1 VSYIFCNIHPEMSA
15 VVIALRTPYYA
26 ISDASGKINISNVPN
41 GRYEMEVWAEGTS
54 PDNLKT
60 LTRAV
65 NVSDSEH
72 SLGTIRVI
80 EDAPPAPHKNKY
92 GRDYDT
98 PGTDYPPT
106 APH

>member
-1 VSYIFCNIHPEMSA
+1 MSA
-15 VVIALRTPYYA
+15 VVIALKTPYYA
-26 ISDASGKINISNVPN
+26 ISDGSGKISISNVPN
-41 GRYEMEVWAEGTS
+41 GRYEMQVWAEGAGQ
-54 PDNLKT
+54 DKLKT
-60 LTRAV
+60 LTREV
-65 NVSDSEH
+65 NVSENEH